1 MTDQTAISFASL
13 NVPEEG
19 VVAVLAEEGPKLAP
33 AAKGLDKTSKGLLS
47 RAANISGFKG
57 KKETTV
63 DLLAP
68 SGFKFSRLVL
78 VGLGKTADY
87 GSEDWLNLGGTLR
100 GLLTGREGPTAH
112 IVVEGIGDRKTH
124 V

>member
-68 SGFKFSRLVL
+68 SG
-78 VGLGKTADY
+78 
-87 GSEDWLNLGGTLR
+87 
-100 GLLTGREGPTAH
+100 
-112 IVVEGIGDRKTH
+112 
-124 V
+124 